1 MNIHEIISSIPY
13 LTKSQL
19 CDIYSE
25 IEIRIKQMEEAEQK
39 RRENIRK
46 KQSKIVNEMNIL
58 LLEFHALSTLL
69 CAPDTDEYTE
79 SYTNCFVDEDHEMP
93 VFGFTIDSDNDICV
107 SINPD
112 DPIAEWYREEKKEYE
127 KIKEEK
133 RG

>member
-25 IEIRIKQMEEAEQK
+25 IEIRIKQMEEADRK
-39 RRENIRK
+39 YRECVRQR
-46 KQSKIVNEMNIL
+46 QSEIVDEMNRCL
-58 LLEFHALSTLL
+58 QEFHTLSASLR
-69 CAPDTDEYTE
+69 APDSDDY
-79 SYTNCFVDEDHEMP
+79 SYANCFVDEDYDMP

-112 DPIAEWYREEKKEYE
+112 DPIAEWYRKEKKEHEMTKEEKK
-127 KIKEEK
+127 
-133 RG
+133 G

>member
-58 LLEFHALSTLL
+58 LREYHALSDSLRT
-69 CAPDTDEYTE
+69 PDSDDY
-79 SYTNCFVDEDHEMP
+79 SYANCFVDEDYEMP

-112 DPIAEWYREEKKEYE
+112 DPIAEWYREEKKERE
-127 KIKEEK
+127 RRKEEK
-133 RG
+133 KG

>member
-58 LLEFHALSTLL
+58 LREYHALSDSLRT
-69 CAPDTDEYTE
+69 PDSDNY
-79 SYTNCFVDEDHEMP
+79 SYANCFVDEDYEMP

-112 DPIAEWYREEKKEYE
+112 DPIAEWYREEKKERE
-127 KIKEEK
+127 RRKEEK
-133 RG
+133 KG

>member
-25 IEIRIKQMEEAEQK
+25 IEIRIKQMEEADRK
-39 RRENIRK
+39 YRECVRQR
-46 KQSKIVNEMNIL
+46 QSEIVDEMNRCL
-58 LLEFHALSTLL
+58 QEFHTLSASLR
-69 CAPDTDEYTE
+69 APDSDDY
-79 SYTNCFVDEDHEMP
+79 SYANCFVDEDYDMP

-112 DPIAEWYREEKKEYE
+112 DPIAEWYRKEKEEHEMTKEEKK
-127 KIKEEK
+127 
-133 RG
+133 G